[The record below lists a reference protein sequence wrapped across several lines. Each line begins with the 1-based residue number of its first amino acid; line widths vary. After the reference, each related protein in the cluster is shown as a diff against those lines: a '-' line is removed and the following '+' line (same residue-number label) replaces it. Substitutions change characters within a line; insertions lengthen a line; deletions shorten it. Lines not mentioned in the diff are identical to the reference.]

1 MASPEPSTFEKI
13 LASFQTRLSQAD
25 VELFRITT
33 FDDLKVAVATIQK
46 EQAARKGLRNLNKI
60 KPFLTCLN
68 QYTQVL
74 EVFVQ
79 VKPEI
84 LGFIWVS
91 GQILFT
97 QSTPIDNTNVG
108 TDQAMS
114 PGENTCPTKFKPL
127 CVLNKISQ

>member
-1 MASPEPSTFEKI
+1 MTSPEPSTFEKI
-13 LASFQTRLSQAD
+13 LASFKTRLSQAD

-60 KPFLTCLN
+60 KPFLNFLS
-68 QYTQVL
+68 QYAQVL

-84 LGFIWVS
+84 LCFIWVS
-91 GQILFT
+91 SQILFT
-97 QSTPIDNTNVG
+97 RSTPIDNTNVG

-114 PGENTCPTKFKPL
+114 PGENTCPTEFEPL
-127 CVLNKISQ
+127 CVLT